1 MDVEVRRI
9 RESEL
14 EEAVKLSRTVLI
26 DVWKRHVGDYCPR
39 KALEEMLRWEH
50 TLENYSRVLRD
61 PYAFCFVAVAGV
73 KIVGIA
79 MGRIWGESGLAF
91 LSWIGV
97 HPDHQRKGVGTKL
110 MREVLEHC
118 KSRGCH
124 KVTLYTMPVLRP
136 AVNFYLK
143 LGFVPEAYLHRHW
156 WGADFIVMSK
166 WLT

>member
-1 MDVEVRRI
+1 MRRI
-9 RESEL
+9 REDEV
-14 EEAVKLSRTVLI
+14 EEAARLSCTVLI
-26 DVWKRHVGDYCPR
+26 DVWNTYVGNYCPK

-50 TLENYSRVLRD
+50 TPENCRRVLQD
-61 PYAFCFVAVAGV
+61 PHAFCFVAVTSG
-73 KIVGIA
+73 KIIGIV
-79 MGRIWGESGLAF
+79 MGRVWGESGLAF
-91 LSWIGV
+91 LSWVGV
-97 HPDHQRKGVGTKL
+97 HPDYQRRGVGTKL
-110 MREVLEHC
+110 MREVLEYC